1 MAVYITTGKLGNGK
15 TLVSVGRIRD
25 RLRAGCPVATNLDLD
40 LGAMFGPFAK
50 NLRVMRVPDK
60 PGREHLDVIAS
71 GNPTYDESKNGLL
84 VLDEC
89 GTWLNSRAWQ
99 DKARQPLFD
108 WLVHARKLG
117 WDVILIVQDVS
128 ILDSQM
134 REAIGEH
141 VVYCRRLDRIQVP
154 ILGALVKMLTGIR
167 LALPR
172 MHVAKVVYGL
182 SAKDMVSDRWVYRGN
197 DLFACY
203 DTRQAFLK
211 DYPHGVHSL
220 LTPWHVKGRF
230 MVARDWRF
238 YMRMTKIAFRRVRVP
253 IAFGVGML
261 TGVSALAGTAFAD
274 LYRRGVE
281 DQQAE
286 FQQAVEAAAAE
297 LAQVQESADG
307 TESVLAELDGY
318 RIVSSIQY
326 GKSVRYVLE
335 APAAEEG
342 GEPRRTDSG
351 ALIDAGYEVLG
362 RSNCALDVT
371 QGAQSKRITCL

>member
-1 MAVYITTGKLGNGK
+1 VAVYITTGKLGNGK

-25 RLRAGCPVATNLDLD
+25 RLRAGCMVATNLDLD
-40 LGAMFGPFAK
+40 LSAMFGAFAK
-50 NLRVMRVPDK
+50 NLVVMRVPDK
-60 PGREHLDVIAS
+60 PGREHLEVIGC
-71 GNPTYDESKNGLL
+71 GNSSYDESKNGLL

-154 ILGALVKMLTGIR
+154 IIGALVKMLTGIR

-182 SAKDMVSDRWVYRGN
+182 STKDMVSDRWVYRGN
-197 DLFACY
+197 DLFSCY

-211 DYPHGVHSL
+211 DYPHGVHSM
-220 LTPWHVKGRF
+220 LTPWHRKGRF
-230 MVARDWRF
+230 MVPRDWRF
-238 YMRMTKIAFRRVRVP
+238 YMRMTKIVFRRVRVP

-261 TGVSALAGTAFAD
+261 TGVTALAGTAFAD
-274 LYRRGVE
+274 LYRRGIE
-281 DQQAE
+281 SERIDY
-286 FQQAVEAAAAE
+286 QQAVQAAAAE
-297 LAQVQESADG
+297 LVQSQQLHDADDS
-307 TESVLAELDGY
+307 TLDELDGY
-318 RIVSSIQY
+318 RIVSHIAY

-335 APAAEEG
+335 APAVEEG
-342 GEPRRTDSG
+342 GEPRRTTS
-351 ALIDAGYEVLG
+351 AELVRAGYEVTG
-362 RSNCALDVT
+362 RSD
-371 QGAQSKRITCL
+371 CLLEVKLGDQVERVSCL

>member
-25 RLRAGCPVATNLDLD
+25 RLRAGAMVATNLDLD
-40 LGAMFGPFAK
+40 LRAMFGPFAK
-50 NLRVMRVPDK
+50 NLRVVRVPDK
-60 PGREHLDVIAS
+60 PTRADLDLIGS
-71 GNPTYDESKNGLL
+71 GNASYDESKNGLL

-154 ILGALVKMLTGIR
+154 IVGALVKALTGFR

-182 SAKDMVSDRWVYRGN
+182 SRNDMVSDRWVYRGN

-203 DTRQAFLK
+203 DTRQAFLLE
-211 DYPHGVHSL
+211 YPHAVHSM
-220 LTPWHVKGRF
+220 LTPWHLHGRY
-230 MVARDWRF
+230 MVPRNWRF
-238 YMRMTKIAFRRVRVP
+238 YMRMTKIIFRRVRVP

-274 LYRRGVE
+274 LYRERIEVRQ
-281 DQQAE
+281 DE
-286 FQQAVEAAAAE
+286 FRAAVEAAAAE
-297 LAQVQESADG
+297 LASGEQAEAVTSDE
-307 TESVLAELDGY
+307 LAKLDGL
-318 RIVSSIQY
+318 RIVASIQY
-326 GKSVRYVLE
+326 GNSLRYVLGDS
-335 APAAEEG
+335 ASEEG
-342 GEPRRTDSG
+342 AEPRRVASDDLLRSG
-351 ALIDAGYEVLG
+351 YSVTGRGPCEVEIG
-362 RSNCALDVT
+362 H
-371 QGAQSKRITCL
+371 GAAIRVVTCL

>member
-25 RLRAGCPVATNLDLD
+25 RLRAGCPVATNLDID
-40 LGAMFGPFAK
+40 LTAMFGPFAK

-60 PGREHLDVIAS
+60 PGREHLDVIGS

-154 ILGALVKMLTGIR
+154 ILGALVKTLTGIR
-167 LALPR
+167 LSLPR

-182 SAKDMVSDRWVYRGN
+182 STKDMVSDRWVYRGN
-197 DLFACY
+197 DLFSCY

-211 DYPHGVHSL
+211 DYPHGVHSM
-220 LTPWHVKGRF
+220 LTPWHLKGRR

-238 YMRMTKIAFRRVRVP
+238 YMRMTKIVFRRVRVP
-253 IAFGVGML
+253 VAFGVGML
-261 TGVSALAGTAFAD
+261 TGVSALAGSAFAD
-274 LYRRGVE
+274 LYSRGLE
-281 DQQAE
+281 SQRAD
-286 FQQAVEAAAAE
+286 FQQAVQAAAAD
-297 LAQVQESADG
+297 LAANEQADEQ
-307 TESVLAELDGY
+307 TESTLSQLDGF
-318 RIVSSIQY
+318 RIVSHIQY

-335 APAAEEG
+335 APASEEG
-342 GEPRRTDSG
+342 GEARRTTSG
-351 ALIDAGYEVLG
+351 ELVRAGYEVTG
-362 RSNCALDVT
+362 RSECALDVS
-371 QGAQSKRITCL
+371 QGGHSKRLSCF

>member
-25 RLRAGCPVATNLDLD
+25 RLRAGSPVATNLDLD
-40 LGAMFGPFAK
+40 LSAMFGPFAK
-50 NLRVMRVPDK
+50 NLCVMRVPDK
-60 PGREHLDVIAS
+60 PAREHLDVIGC
-71 GNPTYDESKNGLL
+71 GNPSYDESKNGLL

-141 VVYCRRLDRIQVP
+141 VVYCRRLDRIQIP
-154 ILGALVKMLTGIR
+154 IIGAVVKALTGIR

-197 DLFACY
+197 ELFSCY

-211 DYPHGVHSL
+211 DYPHGVHSML
-220 LTPWHVKGRF
+220 PPWHVKGRF
-230 MVARDWRF
+230 MVPRDWKF

-274 LYRRGVE
+274 LYRRGIE
-281 DQQAE
+281 AE
-286 FQQAVEAAAAE
+286 RVDYQEAVQAAAAE
-297 LAQVQESADG
+297 VVKAQPVEGAEAS
-307 TESVLAELDGY
+307 TLEELDGY
-318 RIVSSIQY
+318 RIVSHIAY
-326 GKSVRYVLE
+326 GGSMRYVLE
-335 APAAEEG
+335 APGAEEG
-342 GEPRRTDSG
+342 APPVRVTSADLVRSG
-351 ALIDAGYEVLG
+351 YSVTGRSECRLEVGIDAQV
-362 RSNCALDVT
+362 RV
-371 QGAQSKRITCL
+371 ITCI